1 MEKQI
6 IKLGDKDKAE
16 YIEFSIDNTTWNRY
30 ISSEVVY
37 EKTR

>member
-16 YIEFSIDNTTWNRY
+16 YIEFSLGPNQTEVTKTVKHIAFTT
-30 ISSEVVY
+30 
-37 EKTR
+37 